1 MMTTQEVNDTPK
13 INGQD
18 KKRSDMN
25 PTKVQT
31 ATKRNPETVQD
42 DNPGS
47 K

>member
-18 KKRSDMN
+18 KKSDMN

-31 ATKRNPETVQD
+31 DTKRNPETVQD